1 MITRRGDNMSGI
13 MNIITIISAALMTV
27 LVLLQSRG
35 ATLGAGFGAS
45 GELFTT
51 RRGLEKSLY
60 ETTIVI
66 SFIFVLSLT
75 LGLLLA

>member
-1 MITRRGDNMSGI
+1 
-13 MNIITIISAALMTV
+13 MNIITIISAALMTD

>member
-66 SFIFVLSLT
+66 SFIFILSLT

>member
-35 ATLGAGFGAS
+35 AS
-45 GELFTT
+45 SE
-51 RRGLEKSLY
+51 R
-60 ETTIVI
+60 
-66 SFIFVLSLT
+66 VLALRESCLR
-75 LGLLLA
+75 LVAALKNPSMKQQ

>member
-1 MITRRGDNMSGI
+1 MSGI

-27 LVLLQSRG
+27 LVLLQSRV

-45 GELFTT
+45 GELFTN

>member
-1 MITRRGDNMSGI
+1 MSGI